1 MWNSIK
7 SIISGKPYQCQE
19 LNRPTKLVC
28 SLLSG
33 VACYSLNE
41 SLSEQG
47 KRWNWS
53 EESFRGL
60 CCARNTCKRMCHW
73 TFGLVP
79 PYASALNLFS
89 LWFPSKVAG
98 DFQLSLMAFMFN
110 AKPGNSLVHSLP
122 VSHFIL
128 CCFPVESSNTP
139 FPFAKLQASHRGTTR
154 WLSQALRVGKKLH
167 VPPDSQTQRLCS
179 CCLSWEWVGE
189 AWVHHISSN
198 PHNQLMAW
206 LVKTGVT
213 KSRGLSV

>member
-1 MWNSIK
+1 MK
-7 SIISGKPYQCQE
+7 VCQ
-19 LNRPTKLVC
+19 NRGNGEI
-28 SLLSG
+28 G
-33 VACYSLNE
+33 VRSHSEACVVPEIPVRRCVIEHSD
-41 SLSEQG
+41 
-47 KRWNWS
+47 
-53 EESFRGL
+53 L
-60 CCARNTCKRMCHW
+60 CHRM
-73 TFGLVP
+73 LQP
-79 PYASALNLFS
+79 LNLFS

-189 AWVHHISSN
+189 AWVYHISSN
-198 PHNQLMAW
+198 PHNQLMAR